1 MIGSANRQFAF
12 LRIDIYQYQE
22 KRDIIEIKTNNLSD
36 QLYFNIQF
44 PNQLVDFQVTYKE
57 PT

>member
-1 MIGSANRQFAF
+1 LNIETGNPVESN
-12 LRIDIYQYQE
+12 YQY
-22 KRDIIEIKTNNLSD
+22 NV
-36 QLYFNIQF
+36 F